1 MNGYENKI
9 KCLIIPVSRSGNNIR
24 PKCTLKSDLSS
35 AFVILVSLS
44 WRVILNF
51 YEKTYMKKTESPKMT
66 SKFLY
71 EIIIRSYERFT
82 YFSQTWNLKIFKNT
96 DVDQQ
101 KSKHYEKLNFNRE
114 KIQKCNL
121 FFKGISYIKFKSNS

>member
-9 KCLIIPVSRSGNNIR
+9 KCLIIPVSRSGKNIR
-24 PKCTLKSDLSS
+24 PKCALTSDLSS

-66 SKFLY
+66 SKSLN
-71 EIIIRSYERFT
+71 EVIIRSYERFT
-82 YFSQTWNLKIFKNT
+82 YFSQT
-96 DVDQQ
+96 
-101 KSKHYEKLNFNRE
+101 
-114 KIQKCNL
+114 
-121 FFKGISYIKFKSNS
+121 